1 MLKTTINYILETTI
15 NISNSSNI
23 FVGIGNTLKLSIVLT
38 PFLYIWDKVMSWGVT
53 NQDYIL
59 VVLGAILVDWFF
71 GTIKHIFITKDKNG
85 QPTWSWGKNAIGL
98 ATKIGLVVAGGFLF
112 EGLSLLTSDADF
124 LVTSLKIITRVVVF
138 LYPGI
143 SAWENIYIVSGE
155 KFPPKAWMQRL
166 TKYNETLDIKDLT
179 KNKDNKDGEA

>member
-1 MLKTTINYILETTI
+1 MFKTIINNILETII
-15 NISNSSNI
+15 NISSSSGA
-23 FVGIGNTLKLSIVLT
+23 FSGIGNTIKLSLLLT
-38 PFLYIWDKVMSWGVT
+38 PIFYVWEKIMNWGVT

-71 GTIKHIFITKDKNG
+71 GTIKHIFIEKDKKG
-85 QPTWSWGKNAIGL
+85 QSTWSWGKNAVGL

-112 EGLSLLTSDADF
+112 EGLSHLTSDADF
-124 LVTSLKIITRVVVF
+124 LVTSLKIITRIVVF
-138 LYPGI
+138 LYPAI

-179 KNKDNKDGEA
+179 KNKDKDGEV